1 MSLVNSRE
9 YIYIYIYI
17 YCGGQLTLGL
27 LFRLRG
33 LGLWPNNPV
42 REQEHIRGLTI
53 KEEMEWYHGK
63 RQSIYVVDLTVSEE
77 GVHLSTSVR
86 GG

>member
-1 MSLVNSRE
+1 MHIKKQEV
-9 YIYIYIYI
+9 YIYI
-17 YCGGQLTLGL
+17 CGGQLTPGS

-33 LGLWPNNPV
+33 LGLWPNNSV
-42 REQEHIRGLTI
+42 RGREHIRGLTV
-53 KEEMEWYHGK
+53 KEKMEWYHEK
-63 RQSIYVVDLTVSEE
+63 RQSISMVDLTVSEE